1 MIDLSLCMVTYQ
13 ARDVLEECL
22 ESIYGQEQGVSFEL
36 VLVDNGSTDG
46 TIELV
51 RDSYPQV
58 RYIRN
63 EGNAGFQKATN
74 QGLRA
79 AEGRYLMWLNND
91 TVVKPGAFAALVMF
105 ADAHPES
112 GIVGPKVLNRD
123 GSLQKQCRRG
133 DPTPWS
139 VLSYFSGLSRLF
151 PRNKFFSGYLVG
163 WANEDETI
171 EVGSV
176 GGRKPRIMARRILS
190 EILQPRAEEIFHLV
204 WDEIG
209 RAGYERSL
217 NSGIVLTG
225 GGAILE
231 GMPEIAEQIF
241 DLPVRRGCPLNVGGL
256 ADHVNSPT
264 FATPVGLVQYAD
276 RNRVDDASGGGNA
289 FNRMAV
295 RLRGIFKEFF

>member
-22 ESIYGQEQGVSFEL
+22 ESIYGQEQEVSFEL

-46 TIELV
+46 TVELV
-51 RDSYPQV
+51 RDNYPQV

-91 TVVKPGAFAALVMF
+91 TVVKPGAFATLVTF

-151 PRNKFFSGYLVG
+151 PRSRFFSGYLVG
-163 WANEDETI
+163 WAHEDETI
-171 EVGSV
+171 EVDACSGAAMMLRREAMDAV
-176 GGRKPRIMARRILS
+176 GPIDEMFFYGGEDLDYCYQVRQHGYTNYYHPAAQILHYGGQGGARRC
-190 EILQPRAEEIFHLV
+190 
-204 WDEIG
+204 
-209 RAGYERSL
+209 
-217 NSGIVLTG
+217 
-225 GGAILE
+225 
-231 GMPEIAEQIF
+231 
-241 DLPVRRGCPLNVGGL
+241 RRR
-256 ADHVNSPT
+256 
-264 FATPVGLVQYAD
+264 QAD
-276 RNRVDDASGGGNA
+276 RRRAPGADRRQDRAAQEHARDAGPAGA
-289 FNRMAV
+289 PRECR
-295 RLRGIFKEFF
+295 RLVPAG

>member
-79 AEGRYLMWLNND
+79 AAGRYLMWLNND
-91 TVVKPGAFAALVMF
+91 TVVKSGAFAALVAF

-151 PRNKFFSGYLVG
+151 PRSKLFSGYLVG

-171 EVGSV
+171 EVDACSGAAMMLRREAMDAV
-176 GGRKPRIMARRILS
+176 GPIDETFFYGGEDLDYCYQVRQHGYTNYYHPAAQILHYGGQGGARNRPYKLTYEFHRSMVLYFRKNLTGRYP
-190 EILQPRAEEIFHLV
+190 FYLV
-204 WDEIG
+204 WPIY
-209 RAGYERSL
+209 AGIWGHFAFAFARNL
-217 NSGIVLTG
+217 VRKDKIPG
-225 GGAILE
+225 GKK
-231 GMPEIAEQIF
+231 P
-241 DLPVRRGCPLNVGGL
+241 
-256 ADHVNSPT
+256 
-264 FATPVGLVQYAD
+264 
-276 RNRVDDASGGGNA
+276 
-289 FNRMAV
+289 
-295 RLRGIFKEFF
+295 